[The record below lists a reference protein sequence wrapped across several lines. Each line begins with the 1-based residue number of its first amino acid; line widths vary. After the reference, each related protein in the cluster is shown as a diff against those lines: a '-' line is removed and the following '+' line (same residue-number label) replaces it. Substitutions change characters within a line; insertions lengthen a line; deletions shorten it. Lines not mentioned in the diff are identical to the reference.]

1 MFDFYTMLIQFLI
14 FLLAIFILSIVVLA
28 IVQLVQRF
36 FSRPRKFMKNI
47 NYLEERE

>member
-36 FSRPRKFMKNI
+36 FGKPRKFMKNI

>member
-36 FSRPRKFMKNI
+36 FSKPRKFMKNI

>member
-36 FSRPRKFMKNI
+36 FSKPRKFMKNI
-47 NYLEERE
+47 NYLEERD